1 MARFYALLRPWK
13 RRSPFISVETA
24 DEPLVTFVNTDEG
37 LILYGAGAPCP

>member
-1 MARFYALLRPWK
+1 MARFHALLRRGK
-13 RRSPFISVETA
+13 RLSPIISVETA